1 MTAFGQREKLTTDF
15 DVNITIRSYNS
26 RYLDISLYP
35 LKKYMFLE
43 SKIKA
48 LIAERIN
55 RGRIDIRVQIRD
67 NSDEATTFEINKS
80 KAKAYYKA
88 LVELQ
93 KEFNIDSPVPLELLV
108 GFQEIIQPKENKID
122 IEACWEVVEACLQD
136 TLDDLLAMR
145 KKEGAFIEKDILNR
159 LDYIGQMTD
168 LIEKESEDLLPQ
180 YQKRL
185 MERIQVLAGKM
196 IEIDPQR
203 VAQEAAIIAD
213 KCDICEEIVRIKSHI
228 KQFRDIMIEDKPAGQ
243 KLNFLIQEFNR
254 EFNTL
259 GSKTD
264 KAKVSHFAVDLKSEL
279 EKIREQIQNVQ

>member
-185 MERIQVLAGKM
+185 MERIQVLTGKM